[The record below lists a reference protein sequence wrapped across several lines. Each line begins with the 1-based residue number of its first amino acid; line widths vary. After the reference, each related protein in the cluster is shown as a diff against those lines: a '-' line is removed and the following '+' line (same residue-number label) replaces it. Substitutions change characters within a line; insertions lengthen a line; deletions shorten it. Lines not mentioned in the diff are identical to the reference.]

1 MNYKKG
7 DIVTIKEGNN
17 ERQGRVVIDG
27 IDSKGRVKVR
37 PDRFPMD
44 ISITTNI
51 NNNMYIIKK

>member
-44 ISITTNI
+44 ISITTDINI
-51 NNNMYIIKK
+51 

>member
-17 ERQGRVVIDG
+17 ERQGRVTVDG
-27 IDSKGRVKVR
+27 IDSKKRVRVR

-44 ISITTNI
+44 ISITTEI
-51 NNNMYIIKK
+51 NDRMYITK

>member
-27 IDSKGRVKVR
+27 IDSKKRVWVR

-44 ISITTNI
+44 ISITTEV
-51 NNNMYIIKK
+51 NNRMYITK